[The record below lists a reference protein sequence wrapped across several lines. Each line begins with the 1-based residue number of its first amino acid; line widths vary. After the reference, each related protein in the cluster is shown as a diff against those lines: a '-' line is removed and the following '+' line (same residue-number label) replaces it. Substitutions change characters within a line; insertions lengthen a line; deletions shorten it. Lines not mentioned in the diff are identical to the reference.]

1 MGSIVFIYF
10 AKSSVLSL
18 VGDGEADVSD
28 DDEEELLGEGEAS
41 DESELFSSLGE
52 GEVAATVT
60 DEHPASALTPRIP
73 RPASTLRREAMR
85 WVGW

>member
-1 MGSIVFIYF
+1 MGSIVFIYLT
-10 AKSSVLSL
+10 KSSVLSL

-41 DESELFSSLGE
+41 EESELFSSLGE

>member
-1 MGSIVFIYF
+1 M
-10 AKSSVLSL
+10 LSL
-18 VGDGEADVSD
+18 VGEGAADVSD

-41 DESELFSSLGE
+41 EESELFSSLGE

-60 DEHPASALTPRIP
+60 DEHPASTLTPRIP

>member
-1 MGSIVFIYF
+1 MGSIVFIYL

-41 DESELFSSLGE
+41 EESELFSSLGE

>member
-1 MGSIVFIYF
+1 MGSIVFIYL

-18 VGDGEADVSD
+18 VGEGEADVSD

-41 DESELFSSLGE
+41 EESELFSSLGE
-52 GEVAATVT
+52 GEVAVTVT

>member
-1 MGSIVFIYF
+1 M
-10 AKSSVLSL
+10 LSL

-41 DESELFSSLGE
+41 EESELFSSLGE

-73 RPASTLRREAMR
+73 RLASTLRREAMR

>member
-1 MGSIVFIYF
+1 LGSIVFIYL

>member
-1 MGSIVFIYF
+1 MGSIVFIYL

-18 VGDGEADVSD
+18 VGEGEADVSD
-28 DDEEELLGEGEAS
+28 GDEEELLGEGEAS
-41 DESELFSSLGE
+41 EESELFSSLGE

>member
-1 MGSIVFIYF
+1 M
-10 AKSSVLSL
+10 LSL

-41 DESELFSSLGE
+41 EESELFSSLGE

-60 DEHPASALTPRIP
+60 EEHPASTLTPRIP

>member
-1 MGSIVFIYF
+1 LGSIVFIYL

-41 DESELFSSLGE
+41 EESELFSSLGE

>member
-1 MGSIVFIYF
+1 M
-10 AKSSVLSL
+10 LSL

-60 DEHPASALTPRIP
+60 DEHPASAFTPRIP

>member
-1 MGSIVFIYF
+1 MGSIVFIYL

-28 DDEEELLGEGEAS
+28 DDEEELLGEGEAPE
-41 DESELFSSLGE
+41 ESELFSSLGE

>member
-1 MGSIVFIYF
+1 M
-10 AKSSVLSL
+10 LSL

-60 DEHPASALTPRIP
+60 DEHPASVLTPRIP

>member
-1 MGSIVFIYF
+1 MGSIVFIYL

>member
-1 MGSIVFIYF
+1 MGSIVFIYL

-18 VGDGEADVSD
+18 VGEGEADVSD
-28 DDEEELLGEGEAS
+28 DDEEELLGEAS
-41 DESELFSSLGE
+41 EESELFSSLGE

-73 RPASTLRREAMR
+73 RLASTLRREAMR

>member
-1 MGSIVFIYF
+1 MGSIVFIYL

-73 RPASTLRREAMR
+73 RLASTLRREAMR

>member
-1 MGSIVFIYF
+1 M
-10 AKSSVLSL
+10 LSL

-41 DESELFSSLGE
+41 EESELFSSLGE

-73 RPASTLRREAMR
+73 RLASTLRREGMR